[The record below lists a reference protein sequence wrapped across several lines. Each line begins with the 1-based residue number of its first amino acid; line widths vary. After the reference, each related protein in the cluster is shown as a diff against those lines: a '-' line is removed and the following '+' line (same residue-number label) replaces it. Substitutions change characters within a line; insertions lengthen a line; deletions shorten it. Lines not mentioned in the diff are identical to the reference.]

1 MTRLETIA
9 DLDAVFERLFGVPFS
24 FSPPQVDAITAPLD
38 RPAVIIAGAG
48 SGKTTVMAA
57 RVVWLVGHHGIAP
70 DRILGLTFTNK
81 AAAELGLRVKRA
93 LAALLVDADEAPAD
107 PLTSTYH
114 AFAGTLISEHGLRL
128 GRETDLRIL
137 SDASRFQRMARVV
150 EAYDQPLQYVSTHV
164 PTLIN
169 QTMVLDGQLSD
180 HLVDTDALRRFDT
193 EVIAEVGKADKA
205 YALHKSIVEASQKRL
220 ELSRL
225 VDLYRAAKT
234 RDGVMDFSDQM
245 AWGAELSE
253 IDDVG
258 AELRGRYDAVLL
270 DEYQDTSVAQRDLLQ
285 NLFAWAPGRDDAPS
299 LTAVGDP
306 AQGIYG
312 WRGAA
317 SGNLTEFLIDFPSS
331 DGVAGVPYALVESRR
346 CAVDVIAAAND
357 LAAHF
362 YATSDDVQPLAAH
375 GDSPAGHVTVAL
387 HETVADE
394 IDDLVVQV
402 QKAIANGVPR
412 HEIAILVR
420 ITREND
426 AIVRAL
432 REAAVPFEVVGL
444 SGLLSQPEVQD
455 LLALLGVLDDVTD
468 NPAMLRLLTGPRW
481 RIGQR
486 DLRLLGRRAVTLSGR
501 AAGHVPDGDLMEQL
515 ARAVEGADPTE
526 IVSLADAVEDPGEL
540 PYSTEARVRFSS
552 LGRLVAGLRRH
563 VGEPLPELARRAM
576 YALDLDVELEA
587 VGHPSG
593 LDNLALLH
601 DAIAGYAEDDRFAS
615 LSGLLAYLAAEE
627 QFNDGMEVSTPSTA
641 DSVKLL
647 TVHRA
652 KGLEWHTVFVPF
664 LSAKVFPGGKGR
676 NRWFSSPS
684 VLPVPLRGDA
694 ANVPDLD
701 DYTAAAEK
709 VFAAANKEDALMEE
723 RRLGYVAY
731 TRAKEDLHLSGHWWG
746 RTQVGARG
754 PSSFLIGTRDWLVA
768 SGGHMRPD
776 GIRCWEPE
784 PDPEAVNPMTELQ
797 ERMAWPAGLPRLERR
812 RRLADLVEAHLDGIV
827 SDRPLPLPEDYPE
840 LQELEVIEAELELLV
855 AEADRASDPVR
866 TVALPSTISATAAL
880 AMDADPAGYARHLAR
895 PMPRRPSSAARFG
908 TRFHA
913 WIEARFGQ
921 QTLLDPTDLPG
932 QADPHIETDDELQE
946 LTRLFADGPYGD
958 RSPKW
963 VETPFSIMLGG
974 QQVIG
979 RIDAVY
985 ETPDGFDVVDW
996 KTNRSATADPLQLAI
1011 YRLAWA
1017 ELRGVDPATVTGVFY
1032 YVRLGEVQRFTDL
1045 PGRAELEQQ
1054 LGLA

>member
-1 MTRLETIA
+1 MTQLETID
-9 DLDAVFERLFGVPFS
+9 DLDAVFSRLFGGPFA
-24 FSPPQVDAITAPLD
+24 FSPPQVEAITAPLD
-38 RPAVIIAGAG
+38 RPSVIIAGAG

-57 RVVWLVGHHGIAP
+57 RVVWLVGHHGVDA

-81 AAAELGLRVKRA
+81 AAAELGMRVRRA

-107 PLTSTYH
+107 PMTSTYH
-114 AFAGTLISEHGLRL
+114 AFAGTLITEHGLRL

-150 EAYDQPLQYVSTHV
+150 ESYEQPLRHVSTHV

-169 QTMVLDGQLSD
+169 QVMTLDGQLSD
-180 HLVDTDALRRFDT
+180 HLVGTAELRRFD
-193 EVIAEVGKADKA
+193 AEVMAEVAKADKT
-205 YALHKSIVEASQKRL
+205 YALHKSIVEASQRRI
-220 ELSRL
+220 ELSHL
-225 VDLYRAAKT
+225 VDRYRSAKA

-245 AWGAELSE
+245 AWGAELSA

-317 SGNLTEFLIDFPSS
+317 SGNLTEFLTDFPSS
-331 DGVAGVPYALVESRR
+331 DGVPGVPYALVESRR
-346 CAVDVIAAAND
+346 CAVGVIGAAND
-357 LAAHF
+357 LAADF
-362 YATSDDVQPLAAH
+362 YATSDVVQPLAAH
-375 GDSPAGHVTVAL
+375 ADSPDGHVSVAL

-394 IDDLVVQV
+394 IDDLVLQV

-412 HEIAILVR
+412 SEIAILVR

-432 REAAVPFEVVGL
+432 REAGVPFEVVGL

-486 DLRLLGRRAVTLSGR
+486 DLRLLGRRAQALSGR
-501 AAGHVPDGDLMEQL
+501 VAGHVSDDDLMAQL
-515 ARAVEGADPTE
+515 ARAVEGTDPTE
-526 IVSLADAVEDPGEL
+526 IVSLADAVEDPGDL

-552 LGRLVAGLRRH
+552 LSRLVAGLRRH
-563 VGEPLPELARRAM
+563 VGEPLPELARRAT

-587 VGHPSG
+587 VGHSSG

-601 DAIAGYAEDDRFAS
+601 DAIAAYAEEDRFAS
-615 LSGLLAYLAAEE
+615 LSGLLAYLAAEDE
-627 QFNDGMEVSTPSTA
+627 FNDGMEVSTPSEA

-647 TVHRA
+647 TVHKA

-676 NRWFSSPS
+676 NRWFSSPA

-694 ANVPDLD
+694 LNVPDLD

-709 VFAAANKEDALMEE
+709 IFAAANKDDALMEE

-731 TRAKEDLHLSGHWWG
+731 TRAKHDLHLSGHWWG

-754 PSSFLIGTRDWLVA
+754 PSSFLLGTRAWVDA
-768 SGGHMRPD
+768 SGGEVRHWQPQ
-776 GIRCWEPE
+776 
-784 PDPEAVNPMTELQ
+784 PEADAANPMTELQ
-797 ERMAWPAGLPRLERR
+797 EHMAWPASLPRLEKR

-827 SDRPLPLPEDYPE
+827 PERPRPSPDDHAALAE
-840 LQELEVIEAELELLV
+840 LDVIEAELELLI
-855 AEADRASDPVR
+855 AEAERAADPVR
-866 TVALPSTISATAAL
+866 TVSLPPTMSATAAL
-880 AMDADPAGYARHLAR
+880 EMDADPAAFARHLAR

-913 WIEARFGQ
+913 WVEAHFGQ
-921 QTLLDPTDLPG
+921 QALLDPTDLPG
-932 QADPHIETDDELQE
+932 QADPHIESDDELRE
-946 LTRLFADGPYGD
+946 LTRLFAEGPYSE
-958 RSPKW
+958 RAPTW
-963 VETPFSIMLGG
+963 AEVPFSILLGG
-974 QQVIG
+974 QQVVG

-985 ETPDGFDVVDW
+985 RTSDGFEVVDW
-996 KTNRSATADPLQLAI
+996 KTNRSANADPLQLAI

-1017 ELRGVDPATVTGVFY
+1017 ELQGVDPSAVSGVFY
-1032 YVRLGEVQRFTDL
+1032 YVRLGTVQQLDDL
-1045 PGRAELEQQ
+1045 PDRAELEQR
-1054 LGLA
+1054 LGLVPPD

>member
-1 MTRLETIA
+1 MTLLQTMD
-9 DLDAVFERLFGVPFS
+9 DLDAVFSRLFGSDFS
-24 FSPPQVDAITAPLD
+24 FSPPQIAAITAPLD

-57 RVVWLVGHHGIAP
+57 RVVWLVGHHGVDP

-93 LAALLVDADEAPAD
+93 LAALLVDADETPSD
-107 PLTSTYH
+107 PMTSTYH

-137 SDASRFQRMARVV
+137 SDASRFQRMAKVV
-150 EAYDQPLQYVSTHV
+150 ESYDQPLQHVSTHV

-180 HLVDTDALRRFDT
+180 HLVGTDELRRFDT
-193 EVIAEVGKADKA
+193 EVIAEVAKTDKML
-205 YALHKSIVEASQKRL
+205 ALHRGILEASQKRL

-245 AWGAELSE
+245 AWGAQLSA
-253 IDDVG
+253 IDDVS

-285 NLFAWAPGRDDAPS
+285 NLFAWAPDRDDAPS

-317 SGNLTEFLIDFPSS
+317 SGNLTEFLTDFPAA
-331 DGVAGVPYALVESRR
+331 DGRPGVPYALIESRR

-357 LAAHF
+357 LAADF
-362 YATSDDVQPLAAH
+362 YATSEVVQPLAAH
-375 GDSPAGHVTVAL
+375 VDSPPGNVTVAL

-394 IDDLVVQV
+394 IDELVVQV
-402 QKAIANGVPR
+402 QKAIADGIPR
-412 HEIAILVR
+412 QEIAILVR

-432 REAAVPFEVVGL
+432 RTAEVPFEVVGL

-486 DLRLLGRRAVTLSGR
+486 DLRLLGRRAQALSGR
-501 AAGHVPDGDLMEQL
+501 AGGQVTDGDLMDQL

-526 IVSLADAVEDPGEL
+526 IISLADAVEEPGDL

-552 LGRLVAGLRRH
+552 LSRMISGLRRH

-601 DAIAGYAEDDRFAS
+601 DAIAAYAEDDRFAS

-647 TVHRA
+647 TVHKA

-701 DYTAAAEK
+701 DYTNAAEK
-709 VFAAANKEDALMEE
+709 VFAEANKLDALMEE

-731 TRAKEDLHLSGHWWG
+731 TRAKHDLHLSGHWWG
-746 RTQVGARG
+746 RTQIGARG
-754 PSSFLIGTRDWLVA
+754 PSSFLLGTRDWVAA
-768 SGGHMRPD
+768 SGGSVRH
-776 GIRCWEPE
+776 WQAEPE
-784 PDPEAVNPMTELQ
+784 PDAINPMTELQ
-797 ERMAWPAGLPRLERR
+797 EHMAWPASLPRLERR
-812 RRLADLVEAHLDGIV
+812 RRLADLVETHLDGV
-827 SDRPLPLPEDYPE
+827 VADRPLPLPEDYPALRE
-840 LQELEVIEAELELLV
+840 LDVIEAELELLV
-855 AEADRASDPVR
+855 SEADRASDPVR
-866 TVALPSTISATAAL
+866 AVALPSTISATAAL
-880 AMDADPAGYARHLAR
+880 EMESNPAAFARQLAR
-895 PMPRRPSSAARFG
+895 PMPRRPSPAARFG

-913 WIEARFGQ
+913 WVEARFGQ
-921 QTLLDPTDLPG
+921 QVLLDPTDLPG
-932 QADPHIETDDELQE
+932 QADPHIETDDELRT
-946 LTRLFADGPYGD
+946 LTDLFAEGPYAE
-958 RSPKW
+958 RPPRW
-963 VETPFSIMLGG
+963 IEVPFSIMLGG
-974 QQVIG
+974 QQVVG
-979 RIDAVY
+979 RIDAIY

-996 KTNRSATADPLQLAI
+996 KTNRAADADPLQLAI

-1017 ELRGVDPATVTGVFY
+1017 ELQGVEPATVTGVFY
-1032 YVRLGEVQRFTDL
+1032 YVRLGEVKRYADL
-1045 PGRAELEQQ
+1045 PGRAELELK
-1054 LGLA
+1054 LGLT

>member
-1 MTRLETIA
+1 MTLLQTMD
-9 DLDAVFERLFGVPFS
+9 DLDAVFARLFGSPFT
-24 FSPPQVDAITAPLD
+24 FSPPQVAAITAPLD

-57 RVVWLVGHHGIAP
+57 RVVWLVGHHGIEP

-81 AAAELGLRVKRA
+81 AAAELGLRVRRA
-93 LAALLVDADEAPAD
+93 LAALLADADEAPTD
-107 PLTSTYH
+107 PTTSTYH
-114 AFAGTLISEHGLRL
+114 AFAGTLINEHGLRL

-150 EAYDQPLQYVSTHV
+150 ETYDQPLEFVSTHV

-180 HLVDTDALRRFDT
+180 HLVDTDELRRFDV
-193 EVIAEVGKADKA
+193 EVVAEVAKADKA
-205 YALHKSIVEASQKRL
+205 YALHEKIVDASLKRI

-225 VDLYRAAKT
+225 VDLYRAAKA

-253 IDDVG
+253 IDDV
-258 AELRGRYDAVLL
+258 ATELRGRYDAVLL

-317 SGNLTEFLIDFPSS
+317 SGNLTEFLTDFPAA
-331 DGVAGVPYALVESRR
+331 DGQPGVPYALVESRR
-346 CAVDVIAAAND
+346 CAVDVIGAAND
-357 LAAHF
+357 LAADF
-362 YATSDDVQPLAAH
+362 YATSEVVQPLAAH
-375 GDSPAGHVTVAL
+375 ADSPAGNVTVAL

-394 IDDLVVQV
+394 IDDLVLQV
-402 QKAIANGVPR
+402 QKAIADGIPR
-412 HEIAILVR
+412 QEIAILVR

-432 REAAVPFEVVGL
+432 RTAEVPFEVVGL

-486 DLRLLGRRAVTLSGR
+486 DLRLLGRRAQVLSGR
-501 AAGHVPDGDLMEQL
+501 AGGHVSDGDLMDQL

-526 IVSLADAVEDPGEL
+526 IVSLADAVEDPGDL

-552 LGRLVAGLRRH
+552 LGRLVGGLRRH

-601 DAIAGYAEDDRFAS
+601 DAIASYAEDDRFAS

-647 TVHRA
+647 TVHKA

-694 ANVPDLD
+694 DNVPDLD

-709 VFAAANKEDALMEE
+709 VFAEANKLDALMEE

-731 TRAKEDLHLSGHWWG
+731 TRAKHDLHLSGHWWG
-746 RTQVGARG
+746 RTQIGARG
-754 PSSFLIGTRDWLVA
+754 PSSFLLGTRDWVVA
-768 SGGHMRPD
+768 AGGEVRHWQD
-776 GIRCWEPE
+776 APE
-784 PDPEAVNPMTELQ
+784 PDAVNPMTEVQ
-797 ERMAWPAGLPRLERR
+797 ERMAWPASLPRLERR
-812 RRLADLVEAHLDGIV
+812 RRLADLVESHLDGIGA
-827 SDRPLPLPEDYPE
+827 DRPPVMPEDYPALRE
-840 LQELEVIEAELELLV
+840 LDVIEGELELLV

-866 TVALPSTISATAAL
+866 VVALPATISATAAL
-880 AMDADPAGYARHLAR
+880 EMEADPEAFARHLAR

-913 WIEARFGQ
+913 WVEARFGQ
-921 QTLLDPTDLPG
+921 QVLLDPTDLPG
-932 QADPHIETDDELQE
+932 QADPHIETDDELRT
-946 LTRLFADGPYGD
+946 LTQLFAEGPYGE
-958 RSPKW
+958 RSPQH
-963 VETPFSIMLGG
+963 VEVPFSIMLGG

-979 RIDAVY
+979 RIDAIY

-996 KTNRSATADPLQLAI
+996 KTNRSANADPLQLAI

-1017 ELRGVDPATVTGVFY
+1017 ELQGIDPSAVTGVFY
-1032 YVRLGEVQRFTDL
+1032 YVRLGDVTRYTDL
-1045 PGRAELEQQ
+1045 PGRAELEQR
-1054 LGLA
+1054 LGLT

>member
-1 MTRLETIA
+1 MTLLHSMD
-9 DLDAVFERLFGVPFS
+9 DLDAVFSRLFGSPFN
-24 FSPPQVDAITAPLD
+24 FSPPQVAAITAPLD
-38 RPAVIIAGAG
+38 RPGVIIAGAG

-57 RVVWLVGHHGIAP
+57 RVVWLVGHHGLDP

-81 AAAELGLRVKRA
+81 AAGELGLRVRRA
-93 LAALLVDADEAPAD
+93 LAALLAEADEAPTD
-107 PLTSTYH
+107 PTTSTYH
-114 AFAGTLISEHGLRL
+114 AFAGTLINEHGLRL

-150 EAYDQPLQYVSTHV
+150 ESYDQPLQHVSTHV

-180 HLVDTDALRRFDT
+180 HLVDTEELRRFDT
-193 EVIAEVGKADKA
+193 EVIAELATVDKA
-205 YALHKSIVEASQKRL
+205 YALHEKIADACHKRL

-245 AWGAELSE
+245 AWGAELSAV
-253 IDDVG
+253 DDVG
-258 AELRGRYDAVLL
+258 AELRSRYDAVLL

-317 SGNLTEFLIDFPSS
+317 SGNLTEFLTDFPAA
-331 DGVAGVPYALVESRR
+331 DGLPGRPYALVESRR
-346 CAVDVIAAAND
+346 CAVDVIGAAND
-357 LAAHF
+357 LAADF
-362 YATSDDVQPLAAH
+362 YATSDVVQPLAAH
-375 GDSPAGHVTVAL
+375 ADSPAGHVTVAL
-387 HETVADE
+387 HETVAHE

-402 QKAIANGVPR
+402 QKAIADGVPR

-432 REAAVPFEVVGL
+432 RSAEVPFEVVGL

-486 DLRLLGRRAVTLSGR
+486 DLRLLGRRATALSGR
-501 AAGHVPDGDLMEQL
+501 AGGRVSDGDLMDQL

-526 IVSLADAVEDPGEL
+526 ITSLADAVEDPGDL
-540 PYSTEARVRFSS
+540 RYSAEARVRFSS
-552 LGRLVAGLRRH
+552 LSKMISGLRRH

-587 VGHPSG
+587 VGHSSG

-601 DAIAGYAEDDRFAS
+601 DAIAAYAEDDRFAS

-694 ANVPDLD
+694 ANVPDLVEF
-701 DYTAAAEK
+701 TAAAEK
-709 VFAAANKEDALMEE
+709 VFGEANKLDALMEE

-731 TRAKEDLHLSGHWWG
+731 TRAKHDLHLSGHWWG
-746 RTQVGARG
+746 RTQIGARG
-754 PSSFLIGTRDWLVA
+754 PSSFLLGTRDWIVA
-768 SGGHMRPD
+768 SGGSVRH
-776 GIRCWEPE
+776 WEPE
-784 PDPEAVNPMTELQ
+784 PSPEAVNPMTELQ
-797 ERMAWPAGLPRLERR
+797 ERMAWPASLPRLEQRR
-812 RRLADLVEAHLDGIV
+812 ELADLVEQHLDGIP
-827 SDRPLPLPEDYPE
+827 SARPPVRPDDHAALRE
-840 LQELEVIEAELELLV
+840 LDVIEAELELLV
-855 AEADRASDPVR
+855 AEADRATDPVR
-866 TVALPSTISATAAL
+866 VVALPATLSATAAL
-880 AMDADPAGYARHLAR
+880 EMEADPQRFARHLAR
-895 PMPRRPSSAARFG
+895 PMPRQPSPAARFG

-913 WIEARFGQ
+913 WVEARFGQ
-921 QTLLDPTDLPG
+921 QTLLDPVDLPG
-932 QADPHIETDDELQE
+932 QADPHIETDDELRA
-946 LTRLFADGPYGD
+946 LTQLFADGPYGEQ
-958 RSPKW
+958 SPHR
-963 VETPFSIMLGG
+963 VEVPFSIMLGG
-974 QQVIG
+974 QQVVG

-985 ETPDGFDVVDW
+985 QTADGFDVVDW
-996 KTNRSATADPLQLAI
+996 KTNRAATADPLQLAI

-1017 ELRGVDPATVTGVFY
+1017 ELNGIDPLAVTGVFY
-1032 YVRLGEVQRFTDL
+1032 YVRLGDVKRYTDL
-1045 PGRAELEQQ
+1045 PDRAELEKR

>member
-1 MTRLETIA
+1 MSLLQTMD
-9 DLDAVFERLFGVPFS
+9 DLDAVFARLFGAPFA
-24 FSPPQVDAITAPLD
+24 FSPPQADAITAPLD

-57 RVVWLVGHHGIAP
+57 RVVWLVGHHGLDP

-93 LAALLVDADEAPAD
+93 LAALFVDADEGPAD

-114 AFAGTLISEHGLRL
+114 AFAGTLIGEHGLRL
-128 GRETDLRIL
+128 GHETDLRIL

-150 EAYDQPLQYVSTHV
+150 ESYERPLQHVSTHV

-180 HLVDTDALRRFDT
+180 HLVSTEELRRFDA
-193 EVIAEVGKADKA
+193 EVIGEVAKADKI
-205 YALHKSIVEASQKRL
+205 YALHKSIVDASQKRI

-225 VDLYRAAKT
+225 VDLYRAAKA

-253 IDDVG
+253 IDEVG

-285 NLFAWAPGRDDAPS
+285 NLFAWRPGRDDAPN

-317 SGNLTEFLIDFPSS
+317 SGNLTEFLDDFPAA
-331 DGVAGVPYALVESRR
+331 DGVQGVPYPLVESRR

-357 LAAHF
+357 LAADF
-362 YATSDDVQPLAAH
+362 YATSDVVRPLAAH
-375 GDSPAGHVTVAL
+375 ADSPAGQVTVAL

-402 QKAIANGVPR
+402 EKAIANGVPR
-412 HEIAILVR
+412 HDIAILVR

-432 REAAVPFEVVGL
+432 REAGVPFEVVGL

-486 DLRLLGRRAVTLSGR
+486 DLRLLGRRAMTLSGR
-501 AAGHVPDGDLMEQL
+501 VDGHVSDGDLMTQL

-526 IVSLADAVEDPGEL
+526 IVSLADAVEDPGDL
-540 PYSTEARVRFSS
+540 PYSTQARVRFSS

-684 VLPVPLRGDA
+684 VLPVPLRGDVD
-694 ANVPDLD
+694 NVPDLE

-709 VFAAANKEDALMEE
+709 VFAAANKDDALMEE

-731 TRAKEDLHLSGHWWG
+731 TRAKQDLHLSGHWWG
-746 RTQVGARG
+746 RTQIGARG
-754 PSSFLIGTRDWLVA
+754 PSSFLLGTRDWLVR
-768 SGGHMRPD
+768 SGGEARQ
-776 GIRCWEPE
+776 WEPE

-797 ERMAWPAGLPRLERR
+797 ERMAWPAGLPRLDRR
-812 RRLADLVEAHLDGIV
+812 RHLAELVEAHLDGIV
-827 SDRPLPLPEDYPE
+827 PDRPKPMPEDYPQ
-840 LQELEVIEAELELLV
+840 LQELEVIEAELELLI

-866 TVALPSTISATAAL
+866 SVALPSTMSATAAL

-913 WIEARFGQ
+913 WVEARLGQ
-921 QTLLDPTDLPG
+921 QTLLDPVDLPG
-932 QADPHIETDDELQE
+932 QADTGIASDDELRE
-946 LTRLFADGPYGD
+946 LTQLFADGPYGD
-958 RSPKW
+958 RTPHV
-963 VETPFSIMLGG
+963 VEAPFSLLLGG
-974 QQVIG
+974 QQIVG

-985 ETPDGFDVVDW
+985 ETADGFDVVDW
-996 KTNRSATADPLQLAI
+996 KTNRTATADPLQLAI

-1017 ELRGVDPATVTGVFY
+1017 ELQGIDPATVAGVFY
-1032 YVRLGEVQRFTDL
+1032 YVRLGQVKRFTDL
-1045 PGRAELEQQ
+1045 PGRDELERQ
-1054 LGLA
+1054 LGLG

>member
-1 MTRLETIA
+1 VTLLATID
-9 DLDAVFERLFGVPFS
+9 DLDAVFARLFGGTFS
-24 FSPPQVDAITAPLD
+24 FSPPQVAAITAPLD

-57 RVVWLVGHHGIAP
+57 RVVWLVGHHGIDP

-93 LAALLVDADEAPAD
+93 LGALYTDADEAPSD
-107 PLTSTYH
+107 PMTSTYH

-128 GRETDLRIL
+128 GHETDLRIL

-150 EAYDQPLQYVSTHV
+150 ESYDRPLQHVSTHV

-180 HLVDTDALRRFDT
+180 HLVGTEELRRFDA
-193 EVIAEVGKADKA
+193 EVIAEVAKADKT
-205 YALHKSIVEASQKRL
+205 YALHKGIVEASQKRI

-225 VDLYRAAKT
+225 VDLYRAAKA

-285 NLFAWAPGRDDAPS
+285 NLFAWAPGRDDAPN

-317 SGNLTEFLIDFPSS
+317 SGNLTEFLDDFPAA
-331 DGVAGVPYALVESRR
+331 DGSPGDPYPLVESRR
-346 CAVDVIAAAND
+346 CAVDVIGAANH
-357 LAAHF
+357 LAADF
-362 YATSDDVQPLAAH
+362 YATSDVVQPLAAH
-375 GDSPAGHVTVAL
+375 GDSPPGRVTAAL

-402 QKAIANGVPR
+402 EKAIADGVPR
-412 HEIAILVR
+412 QEIAILVR

-432 REAAVPFEVVGL
+432 RQAGVPFEVVGL

-501 AAGHVPDGDLMEQL
+501 VGGRVSDDDLMAQL

-526 IVSLADAVEDPGEL
+526 IVSLADAVEDPGDL
-540 PYSTEARVRFSS
+540 PYSTQARVRFSS

-601 DAIAGYAEDDRFAS
+601 DAIASYAEDDRFAS

-627 QFNDGMEVSTPSTA
+627 QFNDGMEVSTPSTT

-684 VLPVPLRGDA
+684 VLPVPLRGDVD
-694 ANVPDLD
+694 NVPDLEE
-701 DYTAAAEK
+701 YTAAAEK
-709 VFAAANKEDALMEE
+709 VFAEANKIDALMEE

-731 TRAKEDLHLSGHWWG
+731 TRAKHDLHLSGHWWG
-746 RTQVGARG
+746 RTQIAARG
-754 PSSFLIGTRDWLVA
+754 PSSFLLGTRDWLVGDGTQ
-768 SGGHMRPD
+768 SRP
-776 GIRCWEPE
+776 GAIRCWEPE
-784 PDPEAVNPMTELQ
+784 PEAEAVNPMTELQ
-797 ERMAWPAGLPRLERR
+797 ERMAWPAGLPRLDRR
-812 RRLADLVEAHLDGIV
+812 RRLAELVEAHLDGIV
-827 SDRPLPLPEDYPE
+827 PDRPKPMPEDYPE
-840 LQELEVIEAELELLV
+840 LQELEVIEAELELLI

-866 TVALPSTISATAAL
+866 HVALPPTISATAAL
-880 AMDADPAGYARHLAR
+880 AMDADPTSFAQHLAR

-913 WIEARFGQ
+913 WVEARFGQ

-932 QADPHIETDDELQE
+932 QADPHIESDDQLRE
-946 LTRLFADGPYGD
+946 LTQLFADGPYGD
-958 RSPKW
+958 RAPQW
-963 VETPFSIMLGG
+963 VEVPFSIMLGG
-974 QQVIG
+974 QQVVG

-1017 ELRGVDPATVTGVFY
+1017 ELHGADPAAVAGVFY
-1032 YVRLGEVQRFTDL
+1032 YVRLGQVQRFTDL

-1054 LGLA
+1054 LGLT

>member
-1 MTRLETIA
+1 MTRLETMD
-9 DLDAVFERLFGVPFS
+9 DLDAVFSRLFGGPFA
-24 FSPPQVDAITAPLD
+24 FSPPQVEAITAPLD
-38 RPAVIIAGAG
+38 RPSVIIAGAG

-57 RVVWLVGHHGIAP
+57 RVVWLVGHHGLEP

-81 AAAELGLRVKRA
+81 AAAELGMRVRRA
-93 LAALLVDADEAPAD
+93 LAALLADADEAPAD

-114 AFAGTLISEHGLRL
+114 AFAGTLITEHGLRL

-150 EAYDQPLQYVSTHV
+150 EAYDQPLRHVSTHV

-180 HLVDTDALRRFDT
+180 HLVGTDELRRFDT
-193 EVIAEVGKADKA
+193 EVIAEVAKADKA
-205 YALHKSIVEASQKRL
+205 YALHKAVVEASQRRI

-225 VDLYRAAKT
+225 VDLYRAAKM

-253 IDDVG
+253 IEEVG

-317 SGNLTEFLIDFPSS
+317 SGNLTEFLTDFRAA
-331 DGVAGVPYALVESRR
+331 DGAPGVPYALVESRR
-346 CAVDVIAAAND
+346 CAVGVIGAAND
-357 LAAHF
+357 LAADF
-362 YATSDDVQPLAAH
+362 YATSEVVQPLAAH
-375 GDSPAGHVTVAL
+375 ADSPDGHVSVAL

-402 QKAIANGVPR
+402 QKAVANGVPR
-412 HEIAILVR
+412 GEIAILVR

-432 REAAVPFEVVGL
+432 RTAGVPFEVVGL

-481 RIGQR
+481 RIGHR
-486 DLRLLGRRAVTLSGR
+486 DLRLLGRRALALSGR
-501 AAGHVPDGDLMEQL
+501 VAGHVSDDDLMAQL

-526 IVSLADAVEDPGEL
+526 IVSLADAVEDPGDL

-552 LGRLVAGLRRH
+552 LSRMVAGLRRH

-601 DAIAGYAEDDRFAS
+601 DAIAAYAEEDRFAS

-627 QFNDGMEVSTPSTA
+627 EFNDGMEVSTPSTA

-647 TVHRA
+647 TVHKA

-694 ANVPDLD
+694 ANVPDLE

-709 VFAAANKEDALMEE
+709 VFSAANKADALMEE

-731 TRAKEDLHLSGHWWG
+731 TRAKHDLHLSGHWWG

-754 PSSFLIGTRDWLVA
+754 PSSFLLGTRDWVAA
-768 SGGHMRPD
+768 SGGEVRL
-776 GIRCWEPE
+776 WEPQPE
-784 PDPEAVNPMTELQ
+784 PDAVNPMTELQ
-797 ERMAWPAGLPRLERR
+797 ERMAWPAGLPRLDRR
-812 RRLADLVEAHLDGIV
+812 TMLADLVEAHLDGIV
-827 SDRPLPLPEDYPE
+827 PERPQPLPEDHAALRE
-840 LQELEVIEAELELLV
+840 LDVIEGELELLI
-855 AEADRASDPVR
+855 AEAEQAADPVR
-866 TVALPSTISATAAL
+866 SVSLPPTISATAAL
-880 AMDADPAGYARHLAR
+880 ELESDPAAFARHLAR

-913 WIEARFGQ
+913 WVEARFGQ
-921 QTLLDPTDLPG
+921 QSLLDPTDLPG
-932 QADPHIETDDELQE
+932 QADPHIQSDAELRE
-946 LTRLFADGPYGD
+946 LTELFDEGPYAD
-958 RSPKW
+958 KPPQW
-963 VETPFSIMLGG
+963 AEVPFSILLGG
-974 QQVIG
+974 QQVMG

-985 ETPDGFDVVDW
+985 ETSDGFEVVDW
-996 KTNRSATADPLQLAI
+996 KTNRSANADPLQLAI

-1017 ELRGVDPATVTGVFY
+1017 ELRGVDPSCVTGVFY
-1032 YVRLGEVQRFTDL
+1032 YVRLGEVKRFTDL
-1045 PGRAELEQQ
+1045 PDRTELEQR

>member
-1 MTRLETIA
+1 MTRLQTMS
-9 DLDAVFERLFGVPFS
+9 DLDAVFARLFGGPFT

-57 RVVWLVGHHGIAP
+57 RVVWLVGHHGLDP

-93 LAALLVDADEAPAD
+93 LAALYDDADEAPSD

-128 GRETDLRIL
+128 GHETDLRIL

-150 EAYDQPLQYVSTHV
+150 ESYDRPLQHVSTHV

-180 HLVDTDALRRFDT
+180 HLVSTDELRRFDA
-193 EVIAEVGKADKA
+193 EVIAEVAKADKI
-205 YALHKSIVEASQKRL
+205 YALHKSIVEASQKRI

-225 VDLYRAAKT
+225 VDLYRAAKA

-253 IDDVG
+253 IDDVR

-285 NLFAWAPGRDDAPS
+285 NLFAWAPGRDDAPN

-317 SGNLTEFLIDFPSS
+317 SGNLIEFLDDFPAP
-331 DGVAGVPYALVESRR
+331 DGHRGVPYPLVESRR

-357 LAAHF
+357 LAADF
-362 YATSDDVQPLAAH
+362 YATSADVRPLAAH
-375 GDSPAGHVTVAL
+375 ADSPAGQVTVAL

-402 QKAIANGVPR
+402 EKAIANGVPR
-412 HEIAILVR
+412 QEIAILVR

-432 REAAVPFEVVGL
+432 RQAGVPFEVVGL

-486 DLRLLGRRAVTLSGR
+486 DLRLLGRRAMALSGR
-501 AAGHVPDGDLMEQL
+501 VDGHVSDGDLMAQL

-526 IVSLADAVEDPGEL
+526 IVSLADAVEDPGDL
-540 PYSTEARVRFSS
+540 PYSTQARVRFSS

-615 LSGLLAYLAAEE
+615 LSGLLAYLAAED

-684 VLPVPLRGDA
+684 VLPVPLRGDVD
-694 ANVPDLD
+694 NVPDLE

-709 VFAAANKEDALMEE
+709 VFAAANKDDALMEE

-731 TRAKEDLHLSGHWWG
+731 TRAKQDLHLSGHWWG
-746 RTQVGARG
+746 RTQIGARG
-754 PSSFLIGTRDWLVA
+754 PSSFLLGTRDWLVRA
-768 SGGHMRPD
+768 GGEVRQ
-776 GIRCWEPE
+776 WEPE

-797 ERMAWPAGLPRLERR
+797 ERMAWPAGLPRLDRR
-812 RRLADLVEAHLDGIV
+812 RGLAELVEAHLDGIV
-827 SDRPLPLPEDYPE
+827 PDRPRPMPEDYPQ
-840 LQELEVIEAELELLV
+840 LQELEVIEAELELLI

-866 TVALPSTISATAAL
+866 SVALPSTISATAAL
-880 AMDADPAGYARHLAR
+880 AMDADPAGFARHLAR

-913 WIEARFGQ
+913 WVEARLGQ
-921 QTLLDPTDLPG
+921 QTLLDPVDLPG
-932 QADPHIETDDELQE
+932 QADTGIESDAELRE
-946 LTRLFADGPYGD
+946 LTQLFADGPYGD
-958 RSPKW
+958 RTPLH
-963 VETPFSIMLGG
+963 VEAPFSLLLGG
-974 QQVIG
+974 QQIIG

-996 KTNRSATADPLQLAI
+996 KTNRTATADPLQLAI

-1017 ELRGVDPATVTGVFY
+1017 ELQGIDPATVAGVFY
-1032 YVRLGEVQRFTDL
+1032 YVRLGQVKRFTDL
-1045 PGRAELEQQ
+1045 PGRAQLEHQ
-1054 LGLA
+1054 LGLG

>member
-1 MTRLETIA
+1 MTLLQTID
-9 DLDAVFERLFGVPFS
+9 DLDAVFSRLFGSQFA
-24 FSPPQVDAITAPLD
+24 FSPPQVEAITAPLD
-38 RPAVIIAGAG
+38 RPVVIVAGAG

-57 RVVWLVGHHGIAP
+57 RVVWLVGHHGLEP

-81 AAAELGLRVKRA
+81 AAAELGLRVRRA
-93 LAALLVDADEAPAD
+93 LAALHAESDDAPAD
-107 PLTSTYH
+107 PTTSTYH

-137 SDASRFQRMARVV
+137 SDASRFQRMAKVV
-150 EAYDQPLQYVSTHV
+150 ESYDQPLQHVSTHT

-180 HLVDTDALRRFDT
+180 HLVDTDELRRFDT
-193 EVIAEVGKADKA
+193 EVLAELAKADKS
-205 YALHKSIVEASQKRL
+205 YALHDKMSDASLKRL

-225 VDLYRAAKT
+225 VDLYRAAKS

-253 IDDVG
+253 IDEVG
-258 AELRGRYDAVLL
+258 TDLRSRYDAVLL

-317 SGNLTEFLIDFPSS
+317 SGNLTEFLTDFPAA
-331 DGVAGVPYALVESRR
+331 DGTPGVPYALVESRR
-346 CAVDVIAAAND
+346 CAVDVIGAAND
-357 LAAHF
+357 LAADF
-362 YATSDDVQPLAAH
+362 YATSDVVQPLAAH
-375 GDSPAGHVTVAL
+375 DDSPSGHVTVAL
-387 HETVADE
+387 HQTVADE
-394 IDDLVVQV
+394 IDELVVQV
-402 QKAIANGVPR
+402 QKAIADGVPR
-412 HEIAILVR
+412 QEIAILVR

-426 AIVRAL
+426 AIVHAL
-432 REAAVPFEVVGL
+432 RQAGVPFEVVGL
-444 SGLLSQPEVQD
+444 SGLLAQPEVQD
-455 LLALLGVLDDVTD
+455 LLALLGVLNDVTD

-486 DLRLLGRRAVTLSGR
+486 DLRLLGRRAQALSGR
-501 AAGHVPDGDLMEQL
+501 VGMVQSDADLMAQL

-526 IVSLADAVEDPGEL
+526 IVSLADAVEDPGDL

-563 VGEPLPELARRAM
+563 VGEPLPELARRAT

-593 LDNLALLH
+593 LDNLALVH
-601 DAIAGYAEDDRFAS
+601 DAIAAYAEDDRFAS

-664 LSAKVFPGGKGR
+664 LSSKVFPGGKGR

-694 ANVPDLD
+694 ANVPDLEE
-701 DYTAAAEK
+701 YTAAADK
-709 VFAAANKEDALMEE
+709 VFGEANKLDALMEE

-731 TRAKEDLHLSGHWWG
+731 TRAKHDLHLSGHWWG

-754 PSSFLIGTRDWLVA
+754 PSSFLLGTRDWIVA
-768 SGGHMRPD
+768 EGGGEVRH
-776 GIRCWEPE
+776 WE
-784 PDPEAVNPMTELQ
+784 PDPDADAVNPMSEVQ
-797 ERMAWPAGLPRLERR
+797 ERMPWPAALPRLQG
-812 RRLADLVEAHLDGIV
+812 RRLLADAVEAHLDGIV
-827 SDRPLPLPEDYPE
+827 PDRPAALPEDYPALAE
-840 LQELEVIEAELELLV
+840 LDVIEAELELLV
-855 AEADRASDPVR
+855 AEADRASDPIRV
-866 TVALPSTISATAAL
+866 VALPDTISATAAL
-880 AMDADPAGYARHLAR
+880 EMDADPQAFARHLAR
-895 PMPRRPSSAARFG
+895 PMPRRPSPAARFG

-913 WIEARFGQ
+913 WVEARFGQ
-921 QTLLDPTDLPG
+921 QALLDPTDLPG
-932 QADPHIETDDELQE
+932 QADPDIESDEE
-946 LTRLFADGPYGD
+946 LRTLTELFAEGPYGE
-958 RSPKW
+958 RAPQW
-963 VETPFSIMLGG
+963 VEVPFSIMIGG
-974 QQVIG
+974 QQVVG

-985 ETPDGFDVVDW
+985 ETADGFDVVDW
-996 KTNRSATADPLQLAI
+996 KTNRSANADPLQLAI

-1017 ELRGVDPATVTGVFY
+1017 ELRGVDPATVGGVFY
-1032 YVRLGEVQRFTDL
+1032 YVRLGEVRRYDDL
-1045 PGRAELEQQ
+1045 PGREALEEQ
-1054 LGLA
+1054 LGLT